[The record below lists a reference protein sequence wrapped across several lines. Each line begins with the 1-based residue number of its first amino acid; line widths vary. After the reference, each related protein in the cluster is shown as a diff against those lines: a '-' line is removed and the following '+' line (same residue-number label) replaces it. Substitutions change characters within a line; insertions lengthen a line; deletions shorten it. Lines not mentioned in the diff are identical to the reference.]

1 VVTYFISGVMPSR
14 TSTGAMLA
22 AMLNAYRRTLK
33 ASIARAKSLQQVVL
47 EKPLPWVST
56 PAAEIAWAVA
66 FNLDRE
72 IDGLLSQ
79 SLEVSETGGWPAGI
93 RDWFSLL

>member
-1 VVTYFISGVMPSR
+1 
-14 TSTGAMLA
+14 MLA
-22 AMLNAYRRTLK
+22 AVLTAYRRTLK
-33 ASIARAKSLQQVVL
+33 ATIARAKSIQQVVL

-56 PAAEIAWAVA
+56 PTAEIAWAVA

-79 SLEVSETGGWPAGI
+79 SLEVSETGGWPKGI
-93 RDWFSLL
+93 RDWFALL